1 MFYGRYLRR
10 PIIPF
15 NAATY
20 PPCRQLNID
29 TGWSEQVGVGSLSAE
44 LLRRAKFD
52 KPEAT
57 WPLWQ
62 ALHDLLV
69 VSSSIESAA
78 AAPQSHVPGAQPA
91 GIAPV
96 VLLSEFA
103 VDNAAT
109 MRAMWKWLNRE
120 YSGPS
125 SDGKERCELPELVRD
140 FVSFQ
145 LACKGYAAADAW
157 AADSALAASVGP
169 KELVVALGWLLAT
182 LDGFRRYREAL
193 ASRFSELEHMLP
205 PYPQMASALP
215 FPPAGV
221 AAAEMAA
228 RRTSARVARCLQVP
242 SSHGSRPNKQLLNDR
257 TAQILAEQGRL
268 LLTAR
273 ELGALQS
280 ERVKLQHRLQLLY
293 RRMHQIE
300 DVKPTPRD
308 YTPYEL
314 RLLVDPQLRQR
325 HAKAQSEVR
334 THLSQRSSI
343 G

>member
-1 MFYGRYLRR
+1 LLDVS
-10 PIIPF
+10 
-15 NAATY
+15 
-20 PPCRQLNID
+20 CRQRLNIE

-69 VSSSIESAA
+69 VSASAGVTG
-78 AAPQSHVPGAQPA
+78 AAPTAHAPSAGQPA
-91 GIAPV
+91 GIVPV
-96 VLLSEFA
+96 VLISEFA
-103 VDNAAT
+103 VDSAAT
-109 MRAMWKWLNRE
+109 MRAMWTQLYCE
-120 YSGPS
+120 YPGPS
-125 SDGKERCELPELVRD
+125 SDGTERGELPEMVRD

-145 LACKGYAAADAW
+145 LACKGYATADAW
-157 AADSALAASVGP
+157 AADSAVAASIGP
-169 KELVVALGWLLAT
+169 KELLVALGWLLARV
-182 LDGFRRYREAL
+182 DGFRRYREAL
-193 ASRFSELEHMLP
+193 ANRLSALEPMLP

-221 AAAEMAA
+221 AAAEAAA

-242 SSHGSRPNKQLLNDR
+242 PSPGSEPAKQLLNDR

-280 ERVKLQHRLQLLY
+280 ERVKLEHRLQLLY
-293 RRMHQIE
+293 RRLHQIE
-300 DVKPTPRD
+300 DGKPTPRE

-314 RLLVDPQLRQR
+314 RLLVDPKLRQR
-325 HAKAQSEVR
+325 HAMAQSDVR
-334 THLSQRSSI
+334 THLY
-343 G
+343 